1 MPSRRFL
8 HATDPMNPPTGR
20 LPDDTRL
27 VETPEQLRDLLG
39 GLEAEPILAVDTEA
53 ASFHRYQD
61 RIYLVQLSTRTRT
74 AILDPLAVADLTP
87 LGRLLAERTRE
98 IVFHDADYDLRLLDL
113 QYGFRPNRIFDTRI
127 AAQFLNEPGIGL
139 AALLE
144 KYLGV
149 TADKKYQRADW
160 SARPLKAEML
170 AYAAMD
176 TRHLIEVRDILHAKL
191 AEKGRLEWVDEEF
204 EALESVRY
212 TAGDGKED
220 GEAWLKFKGARTLS
234 PRGLAVL
241 RELYRWREQTARKL
255 DRAAFRVMNNEPIL
269 AMAAQPPRTARD
281 LAQVKGLSREI
292 TERRAREVLAAI
304 ERALAIPDEK
314 LPKLPRPPRHKPD
327 PVYEERL
334 ERLKAARNELA
345 KAYDLQPGV
354 LCPNGTLEAIARAA
368 PASLQELEALPEVRR
383 WQAREFGERLVG
395 VVAG

>member
-1 MPSRRFL
+1 
-8 HATDPMNPPTGR
+8 MNPPAGR

-27 VETPEQLRDLLG
+27 VETPEQFRGLLG
-39 GLEAEPILAVDTEA
+39 ELEAEPVVAVDTEA

-74 AILDPLAVADLTP
+74 AILDPVAVADLAP
-87 LGRLLAERTRE
+87 LGQLLAEPGRE

-113 QYGFRPNRIFDTRI
+113 QYGFRPTRIFDTRI

-144 KYLGV
+144 KYFGV
-149 TADKKYQRADW
+149 TSDKKYQRADW

-176 TRHLIEVRDILHAKL
+176 TRHLIEVRDLLHAKL
-191 AEKGRLEWVDEEF
+191 AEKGRLEWVSEEF

-212 TAGDGKED
+212 TAGDGRD
-220 GEAWLKFKGARTLS
+220 SGEAWLKFKGARTLP

-241 RELYRWREQTARKL
+241 RELCRWREQTARTL

-269 AMAAQPPRTARD
+269 AMAERPPRTARE

-304 ERALAIPDEK
+304 ERALALPEEK
-314 LPKLPRPPRHKPD
+314 LPKFPRPPRHKPD
-327 PVYEERL
+327 PVFEARL
-334 ERLKAARNELA
+334 ERLKAVRNELA

-368 PASLQELEALPEVRR
+368 PASLEELQALPDVRR
-383 WQAREFGERLVG
+383 WQAREFGERLVEA
-395 VVAG
+395 VSSER